1 MPPAPVE
8 VDHTPNRAEP
18 DPIDD
23 VPERAAEDHA
33 QGNPLKVAF
42 RAPDQY
48 EEDQRDGCGNRDEHD
63 GLRLRGEAEGDAGIH
78 AGPDGEER
86 RDVDNTVLSDI
97 VECGRLPGL
106 IRSTGHRCPKR
117 PCVTA
122 HWSDGPIRGFR
133 PPRLVTTCPIH
144 YT

>member
-86 RDVDNTVLSDI
+86 RDVDNT
-97 VECGRLPGL
+97 
-106 IRSTGHRCPKR
+106 RSEEHTSELQSLMRISYAVFCLNK
-117 PCVTA
+117 TNN
-122 HWSDGPIRGFR
+122 
-133 PPRLVTTCPIH
+133 T
-144 YT
+144 

>member
-8 VDHTPNRAEP
+8 VDHIPNRAEP

-48 EEDQRDGCGNRDEHD
+48 EEDQRDGWGNRDEHD
-63 GLRLRGEAEGDAGIH
+63 GLRWRGEPEGDAG
-78 AGPDGEER
+78 GSEEHTSEFKQLMHSSYA
-86 RDVDNTVLSDI
+86 VFCLKKKKHEHTKI
-97 VECGRLPGL
+97 
-106 IRSTGHRCPKR
+106 TQ
-117 PCVTA
+117 
-122 HWSDGPIRGFR
+122 
-133 PPRLVTTCPIH
+133 
-144 YT
+144 

>member
-8 VDHTPNRAEP
+8 VDHIPNRAEP

-48 EEDQRDGCGNRDEHD
+48 EQDQRDGCGNCDEHD
-63 GLRLRGEAEGDAGIH
+63 GLRLRGEAEGDAGLP
-78 AGPDGEER
+78 AGPAGEDR
-86 RDVDNTVLSDI
+86 RDVDNTVLSDL
-97 VECGRLPGL
+97 VDCGRITRR
-106 IRSTGHRCPKR
+106 IRSTRNHHHNR
-117 PCVTA
+117 PCVT
-122 HWSDGPIRGFR
+122 
-133 PPRLVTTCPIH
+133 PPWTA
-144 YT
+144 